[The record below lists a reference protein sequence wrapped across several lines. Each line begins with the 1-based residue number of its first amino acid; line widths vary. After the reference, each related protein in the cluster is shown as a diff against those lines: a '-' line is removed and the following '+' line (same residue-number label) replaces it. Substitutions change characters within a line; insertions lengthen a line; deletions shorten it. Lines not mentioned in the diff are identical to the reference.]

1 MIRLSRRGWNNVLI
15 FATLLLILL
24 FNQSG
29 KFLSDPT
36 APDAAHLLPTDIPVM
51 KIEFGS
57 HQLERVGQGWRL
69 RPSSALSEA
78 ELAQIVQRWQT
89 AEPLLLG
96 EGSLASGLVVVIWLA
111 GEEQGRVFGL
121 QQRDD
126 GVLVAHQGQLYQLPG
141 ESLTSYLPEGSY

>member
-36 APDAAHLLPTDIPVM
+36 STDTMHLLPADIPVM

-57 HQLERVGQGWRL
+57 HLLERVGQGWRL
-69 RPSSALSEA
+69 RRSENADEPSLTA
-78 ELAQIVQRWQT
+78 IVQNWQA
-89 AEPLLLG
+89 AEPISLG
-96 EGSLASGLVVVIWLA
+96 EGSLATGVVVVVWLA
-111 GEEQGRVFGL
+111 GEEQGRVFSL

-126 GVLVAHQGQLYQLPG
+126 GVLVAHQGKLYQLPNAY
-141 ESLTSYLPEGSY
+141 LASYLPEGTY